1 MLIFSKYR
9 SNAPIQLLECE
20 LQTEY
25 FSFPS
30 RCVCVDC
37 SVDIRVTVQ
46 QPRNHPNNRKRG
58 SWLVIWPVCGR
69 PCSGYYHHHFA
80 CFKRGQETQ
89 AMITEEDTQH
99 NQILRRFF
107 LSPITDVT
115 LLMSI
120 IISSMFF
127 SYNLLYYKVCVLTV
141 LTIYIYEK

>member
-46 QPRNHPNNRKRG
+46 QPRNDPNNRKRG

-80 CFKRGQETQ
+80 CFERGQETQ
-89 AMITEEDTQH
+89 VMITEEATQH
-99 NQILRRFF
+99 NQILRRVFF
-107 LSPITDVT
+107 LSHNWCNFINVYHYIIHV
-115 LLMSI
+115 LL
-120 IISSMFF
+120 
-127 SYNLLYYKVCVLTV
+127 LLYYSVCVLTV
-141 LTIYIYEK
+141 ILTIYVYEK

>member
-30 RCVCVDC
+30 SCVCVDC

-58 SWLVIWPVCGR
+58 S
-69 PCSGYYHHHFA
+69 
-80 CFKRGQETQ
+80 
-89 AMITEEDTQH
+89 
-99 NQILRRFF
+99 
-107 LSPITDVT
+107 
-115 LLMSI
+115 
-120 IISSMFF
+120 
-127 SYNLLYYKVCVLTV
+127 
-141 LTIYIYEK
+141 

>member
-1 MLIFSKYR
+1 M
-9 SNAPIQLLECE
+9 
-20 LQTEY
+20 
-25 FSFPS
+25 
-30 RCVCVDC
+30 
-37 SVDIRVTVQ
+37 
-46 QPRNHPNNRKRG
+46 
-58 SWLVIWPVCGR
+58 CGR

-120 IISSMFF
+120 IISSLFL
-127 SYNLLYYKVCVLTV
+127 SYNSLHVYYKVCVLTV

>member
-9 SNAPIQLLECE
+9 SNAPLQLLECE

-80 CFKRGQETQ
+80 CFERGQETQ
-89 AMITEEDTQH
+89 AMITEEATQH

-107 LSPITDVT
+107 FSPTTDVT

-120 IISSMFF
+120 IISSLFL
-127 SYNLLYYKVCVLTV
+127 SYNSLYYKVCVLTV